1 MGCIDLDFDDQ
12 GAQVHAYAIKS
23 GCTIDISIQ
32 TALLSLYAE
41 VGSLL
46 FSNSLATWLDWKST
60 NLLSLRLLYFH
71 FMQRLGAYD
80 TGKSLHSY
88 VIKVGVEDNK
98 FVGCALIDMYANCG
112 SMENAI
118 HGVNP
123 DHVVTFHTVLSS
135 CSLSGL
141 VDRVYRWDEAKKVRE
156 VMERKPLKEK
166 KVGKSW
172 IESKA

>member
-41 VGSLL
+41 
-46 FSNSLATWLDWKST
+46 
-60 NLLSLRLLYFH
+60 
-71 FMQRLGAYD
+71 RLGAYD

-123 DHVVTFHTVLSS
+123 DHVVTFLTVLSS

-166 KVGKSW
+166 KRKSDLLRSGSAAFASADLLRKGSSNDLRR
-172 IESKA
+172 ERARKRRKCAET